1 MSDQKD
7 ILSKGESL
15 ITLEISESTDKVVDE
30 KQILLNKITEKFN
43 DKVYWGVCHDST
55 DPLDINLILAR
66 KYCFW
71 LFHETYP
78 EYKLIKSRIKL
89 NKNAVKAIIN
99 KKSEKDRKL
108 IDEHIELYQ
117 WKEDNYGSVHDD

>member
-1 MSDQKD
+1 MDQHD
-7 ILSKGESL
+7 ISSNNK
-15 ITLEISESTDKVVDE
+15 TL
-30 KQILLNKITEKFN
+30 LLDKITKKFN
-43 DKVYWGVCHDST
+43 DKVYWGVCRDST

-99 KKSEKDRKL
+99 RKSEKDRQM